1 MAEKQVRA
9 FFGGVAKEIGD
20 RQIRVIV
27 STGSVDR
34 HGDIVEVEGIDL
46 GPYRTNP
53 VVLYMH
59 DHRQPIARCSDM
71 AVNGGRLEATVQFP
85 EPGVSAKSDEI
96 YGLIKAGILSAA
108 SIGFLPK
115 EWSYMDDK
123 NPWHG
128 RKFTKSEMIEFSF
141 VSVPANAEA
150 LVTERSLEDEIAKL
164 VSEALAKHQNS
175 GSDQG
180 EATPE
185 PAEIEDEE
193 GENEPESTVDCAL
206 IGREAEIRTLEI
218 SSLVA

>member
-27 STGSVDR
+27 STGGVDR

-46 GPYRTNP
+46 APYQANP
-53 VVLYMH
+53 VVLFMH
-59 DHRQPIARCSDM
+59 DHKQPIARSSIQIS
-71 AVNGGRLEATVQFP
+71 NGRLEAVAQFP

-96 YGLIKAGILSAA
+96 YGLIKAGVISAA

-123 NPWHG
+123 SPWNG

-180 EATPE
+180 ETTPE